1 MNKYAHGP
9 CYLSPWVITACPS
22 VLPSAHDP
30 VLPCIMMRR
39 LLDDHHSMPVR
50 PSTKLRIL
58 MAAQASNSGRSQS
71 FVRDR

>member
-1 MNKYAHGP
+1 MLVP
-9 CYLSPWVITACPS
+9 
-22 VLPSAHDP
+22 PSAHDP
-30 VLPCIMMRR
+30 CLPCIMMRR

-71 FVRDR
+71 HVRDR